1 MFSSDSCSK
10 CFQAAKGSESRRMK
24 EKRKKKSFAYRT
36 LFYESRDQKF
46 SIKKKLKSYIF
57 NPDFPKQEYFPGYV
71 LWKVKI
77 LFLHHFLLKADFSV
91 L

>member
-1 MFSSDSCSK
+1 MIVVPSV
-10 CFQAAKGSESRRMK
+10 SRLPKDLSLEEWKKK
-24 EKRKKKSFAYRT
+24 EKKKSFAYRT
-36 LFYESRDQKF
+36 LFYESHDQKF